1 VGLASRKLEDRIEQL
16 RQLRTH
22 AAAADT
28 NTTLRKALADRSN
41 LIVAEA
47 AKTATELHLSELIP
61 DLLTTFDRLFE
72 EPVKSDPKCWGKTAI
87 VKALA
92 RLDYS
97 ESAPFVRGSQHI
109 QMEPVWGGQEDSA
122 VQLRANS
129 FLALVQCTDVTRFEV
144 LRQLVNAMSDPADP
158 VRIEA
163 VRAMH
168 QLGGEECSLLL
179 RLKARVGDRRPV
191 IIGHVFDALLNMER
205 DQAVPFVAE
214 YLSSGDEA
222 LRDEA
227 ALALGASRLSGGLKE
242 LVETWKSIRSEGFSE
257 VLLRAISSS
266 RLPEAIEFLL
276 DLLRNGT
283 ARGSAAAAE
292 ALKLHEASSEIRTL
306 IDEAKRNRSQAE
318 L

>member
-1 VGLASRKLEDRIEQL
+1 LASRKLEDRIEQL

-22 AAAADT
+22 AAVADA
-28 NTTLRKALADRSN
+28 NTKLRRALTDRSN

-47 AKTATELHLSELIP
+47 AKTASELHLSELIP

-92 RLDYS
+92 RLDHS
-97 ESAPFVRGSQHI
+97 ESPPFLRGSQHV
-109 QMEPVWGGQEDSA
+109 QMEPVWGGQEDAA

-129 FLALVQCTDVTRFEV
+129 FLALVQCTDMTRFEV

-214 YLSSGDEA
+214 YLRSGDEA

-242 LVETWKSIRSEGFSE
+242 LIETWKSIRSDGFSE
-257 VLLRAISSS
+257 ILLRAISSS

-283 ARGSAAAAE
+283 ARQSAAAAE
-292 ALKLHEASSEIRTL
+292 ALKLHEASPEIRTL
-306 IDEAKRNRSQAE
+306 IDEAKRNRSQAGA
-318 L
+318 

>member
-1 VGLASRKLEDRIEQL
+1 LASRKLEDRIEQL

-22 AAAADT
+22 AAVADA
-28 NTTLRKALADRSN
+28 NTTLRRALTDRSN

-47 AKTATELHLSELIP
+47 AKTASELHLSELIP

-92 RLDYS
+92 RLDHS
-97 ESAPFVRGSQHI
+97 ESPPFLRGSQHV
-109 QMEPVWGGQEDSA
+109 QMEPVWGGQEDAA

-129 FLALVQCTDVTRFEV
+129 FLALVQCTDMTRFEV

-214 YLSSGDEA
+214 YLRSGDEA

-242 LVETWKSIRSEGFSE
+242 LIETWKSIRSDGFSE
-257 VLLRAISSS
+257 ILLRAISSS

-283 ARGSAAAAE
+283 ARQSAAAAE
-292 ALKLHEASSEIRTL
+292 ALKLHEASPEIRTL
-306 IDEAKRNRSQAE
+306 IDEAKRNRSQAGA
-318 L
+318 

>member
-1 VGLASRKLEDRIEQL
+1 LASRKLEDRIEQL

-22 AAAADT
+22 AAAADA
-28 NTTLRKALADRSN
+28 NTTLRRALTDRSN

-47 AKTATELHLSELIP
+47 AKAATELHLSELIP

-97 ESAPFVRGSQHI
+97 ESPPFVRGSQHI

-129 FLALVQCTDVTRFEV
+129 FLALVQCTDMTRFEV

-214 YLSSGDEA
+214 YLRSGDEA

-242 LVETWKSIRSEGFSE
+242 LIETWKSIRSDGFSE
-257 VLLRAISSS
+257 ILLRAISSS

-283 ARGSAAAAE
+283 ARQSSAAAE
-292 ALKLHEASSEIRTL
+292 ALKLHEASPEIRTL
-306 IDEAKRNRSQAE
+306 IDEAKRNRSQAGA
-318 L
+318 

>member
-1 VGLASRKLEDRIEQL
+1 LASRKLEDRIEQL

-22 AAAADT
+22 AAAAA
-28 NTTLRKALADRSN
+28 NTTLRRALTDRSN

-97 ESAPFVRGSQHI
+97 ESPPFVRGSQHI
-109 QMEPVWGGQEDSA
+109 QMEPVWGSQEDSA

-129 FLALVQCTDVTRFEV
+129 FLALVQCTDMTRFEV

-214 YLSSGDEA
+214 YLRSGDEA

-242 LVETWKSIRSEGFSE
+242 LIETWKSIRSDGFSE
-257 VLLRAISSS
+257 ILLRAISSS

-283 ARGSAAAAE
+283 ARQSAAAAE
-292 ALKLHEASSEIRTL
+292 ALKLHEASPEIRAL
-306 IDEAKRNRSQAE
+306 IDETKRNRSQAE
-318 L
+318 A

>member
-1 VGLASRKLEDRIEQL
+1 LASRKLEDRIEQL

-22 AAAADT
+22 AAAADA
-28 NTTLRKALADRSN
+28 NTTLRRALTDRSN

-47 AKTATELHLSELIP
+47 AKTASELHLSELIP

-72 EPVKSDPKCWGKTAI
+72 EPVKIDPKCWGKTAI

-97 ESAPFVRGSQHI
+97 ESQPFVRGSQHI

-129 FLALVQCTDVTRFEV
+129 FLALVQCTDITRFEV

-214 YLSSGDEA
+214 YLRSGDEA

-242 LVETWKSIRSEGFSE
+242 LIETWKSIRSDGFSE
-257 VLLRAISSS
+257 ILLRAISSS

-283 ARGSAAAAE
+283 ARQSAAAAE
-292 ALKLHEASSEIRTL
+292 ALKLHEASPEIRTL
-306 IDEAKRNRSQAE
+306 IDEAKRNRSQAGA
-318 L
+318 

>member
-1 VGLASRKLEDRIEQL
+1 LASRKLEDRIEQL

-22 AAAADT
+22 AAITDA
-28 NTTLRKALADRSN
+28 NTTLRKALTDRSN

-61 DLLTTFDRLFE
+61 DLLTTFDRLFA

-97 ESAPFVRGSQHI
+97 ESPPFLRGSQHV

-122 VQLRANS
+122 VQLRAHS

-144 LRQLVNAMSDPADP
+144 LRHLVNAMNDPADP
-158 VRIEA
+158 GRIEA

-191 IIGHVFDALLNMER
+191 IIGHVFDALLNMEC

-214 YLSSGDEA
+214 YLRSGDEA

-227 ALALGASRLSGGLKE
+227 ALALGASRLSGGLRE
-242 LVETWKSIRSEGFSE
+242 LIETWKSIRSDGFSE
-257 VLLRAISSS
+257 TLLRAISSS
-266 RLPEAIEFLL
+266 RLSEAIEFLL

-283 ARGSAAAAE
+283 ARQSAAAAE
-292 ALKLHEASSEIRTL
+292 ALKLHEASPEIRTL
-306 IDEAKRNRSQAE
+306 IDEAKRNRSQAGV
-318 L
+318 

>member
-1 VGLASRKLEDRIEQL
+1 LGSRKLEDRIEQL

-22 AAAADT
+22 SPVAGADT
-28 NTTLRKALADRSN
+28 TIRKALTDRSN

-47 AKTATELHLSELIP
+47 AKTASELHLSELIP
-61 DLLTTFDRLFE
+61 DLLATFDRLFE
-72 EPVKSDPKCWGKTAI
+72 EAVKSDPKCWGKTAI

-92 RLDYS
+92 QLDYS
-97 ESAPFVRGSQHI
+97 ESPPFLRGSKHV
-109 QMEPVWGGQEDSA
+109 QMEPVWRGQEDSA

-144 LRQLVNAMSDPADP
+144 LRHLVNAMSDPADP

-168 QLGGEECSLLL
+168 QIGGEECVLLL
-179 RLKARVGDRRPV
+179 RLKARVGDRRPL

-214 YLSSGDEA
+214 YLRSGDEA

-227 ALALGASRLSGGLKE
+227 ALALGASRLPSGLKE
-242 LVETWKSIRSEGFSE
+242 LIETWKVTRSEGSSE
-257 VLLRAISSS
+257 ILLRAISSS

-276 DLLRNGT
+276 HLLRTGT
-283 ARGSAAAAE
+283 ERQSAGAAE
-292 ALKLHEASSEIRTL
+292 ALKLHEASPEILIL
-306 IDEAKRNRSQAE
+306 IDQAKRNRSQVRP
-318 L
+318 

>member
-1 VGLASRKLEDRIEQL
+1 LASRKLEHRIEQL

-22 AAAADT
+22 AAAAADA
-28 NTTLRKALADRSN
+28 NTTLRKALTDRSN

-47 AKTATELHLSELIP
+47 AKTATELNLSELIP

-242 LVETWKSIRSEGFSE
+242 LVETWKSIRSEEFSE

-292 ALKLHEASSEIRTL
+292 ALKLHEASSEMRTL

>member
-1 VGLASRKLEDRIEQL
+1 LASRKLEDRIEQL

-22 AAAADT
+22 AAVADA
-28 NTTLRKALADRSN
+28 NTKLRRALTDRSN

-47 AKTATELHLSELIP
+47 AKTASELHLSELIP

-72 EPVKSDPKCWGKTAI
+72 EPLKSDPKCWGKTAI

-92 RLDYS
+92 RLDHS
-97 ESAPFVRGSQHI
+97 ESPPFLRGSQHV
-109 QMEPVWGGQEDSA
+109 QMEPVWGGQEDAA

-129 FLALVQCTDVTRFEV
+129 FLALVQCTDMTRFEV

-214 YLSSGDEA
+214 YLRSGDEA

-242 LVETWKSIRSEGFSE
+242 LIETWKSIRSDGFSE
-257 VLLRAISSS
+257 ILLRAISSS

-283 ARGSAAAAE
+283 ARQSAAAAE
-292 ALKLHEASSEIRTL
+292 ALKLHEASPEIRTL
-306 IDEAKRNRSQAE
+306 IDEAKRNRSQAGA
-318 L
+318 

>member
-1 VGLASRKLEDRIEQL
+1 LASRKLEDRIEQL

-22 AAAADT
+22 AAVADA
-28 NTTLRKALADRSN
+28 NTKLRRALTDRSN

-47 AKTATELHLSELIP
+47 AKTASELHLSELIP

-72 EPVKSDPKCWGKTAI
+72 EPVKSDPKCWGKAAI

-92 RLDYS
+92 RLDHS
-97 ESAPFVRGSQHI
+97 ESPPFLRGSQHV
-109 QMEPVWGGQEDSA
+109 QMEPVWGGQEDAA

-129 FLALVQCTDVTRFEV
+129 FLALVQCTDMTRFEV

-214 YLSSGDEA
+214 YLRSGDEA

-242 LVETWKSIRSEGFSE
+242 LIETWKSIRSDGFSE
-257 VLLRAISSS
+257 ILLRAISSS

-283 ARGSAAAAE
+283 ARQSAAAAE
-292 ALKLHEASSEIRTL
+292 ALKLHEASPEIRTL
-306 IDEAKRNRSQAE
+306 IDEAKRNRSQAGA
-318 L
+318 

>member
-1 VGLASRKLEDRIEQL
+1 LASRKLEDRIEQL

-22 AAAADT
+22 AAAADA
-28 NTTLRKALADRSN
+28 NTTLRRALTDRSN

-109 QMEPVWGGQEDSA
+109 QMEPVWGSQEDSA

-129 FLALVQCTDVTRFEV
+129 FLALVQCTDMTRFEV

-214 YLSSGDEA
+214 YLRSGDEA

-242 LVETWKSIRSEGFSE
+242 LIETWKSIRSDGFSE
-257 VLLRAISSS
+257 ILLRAISSS

-283 ARGSAAAAE
+283 ARQSSAAAE
-292 ALKLHEASSEIRTL
+292 ALKLHEASPEIRTL

-318 L
+318 V

>member
-1 VGLASRKLEDRIEQL
+1 MASRKLEDRIEQL
-16 RQLRTH
+16 RQLRTQ

-242 LVETWKSIRSEGFSE
+242 LVETWKSIRSEEFSE

-292 ALKLHEASSEIRTL
+292 ALKLHEASSEMRTL

>member
-1 VGLASRKLEDRIEQL
+1 MASRKLEDRIEQL

-22 AAAADT
+22 AAADA
-28 NTTLRKALADRSN
+28 NTTLRKALTDRSN

-47 AKTATELHLSELIP
+47 AKTASELRLSELIP

-92 RLDYS
+92 RLDFS
-97 ESAPFVRGSQHI
+97 ESRPFVRGSQHI

-129 FLALVQCTDVTRFEV
+129 FLALVQCTDMTRFEV

-214 YLSSGDEA
+214 YLRSGDEA

-242 LVETWKSIRSEGFSE
+242 LIETWKSIRSDGFSE
-257 VLLRAISSS
+257 ILLRAISSS

-283 ARGSAAAAE
+283 ARQSAAAAE
-292 ALKLHEASSEIRTL
+292 ALKLHEASPEIRTL
-306 IDEAKRNRSQAE
+306 IDEAKRNRSQAGA
-318 L
+318 